1 MNKTKLLKGLSQKE
15 EKILDAI
22 EDLQTFLD
30 STEDE
35 ELSSMGNELYSM
47 AVDFLQNNDTLNIY
61 DIRTF
66 IEEEYNPE

>member
-1 MNKTKLLKGLSQKE
+1 MNKSKLLKGLTQKE
-15 EKILDAI
+15 EKIFDAI

-35 ELSSMGNELYSM
+35 ELSSMGNELYSI
-47 AVDFLQNNDTLNIY
+47 AVDFLQNNATLNVY

>member
-1 MNKTKLLKGLSQKE
+1 MNKTKLLKGLTQKE

-47 AVDFLQNNDTLNIY
+47 VVDFLQNNDTLNIY

-66 IEEEYNPE
+66 IEEEYDPE